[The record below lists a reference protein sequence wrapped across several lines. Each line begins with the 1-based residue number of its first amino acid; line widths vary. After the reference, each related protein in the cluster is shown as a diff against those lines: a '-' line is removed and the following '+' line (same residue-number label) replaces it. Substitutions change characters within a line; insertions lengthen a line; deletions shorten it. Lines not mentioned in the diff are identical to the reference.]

1 MLLQDDRARL
11 ALISVLVGAVVL
23 GLKFWA
29 WWITGSVALLSDALE
44 SIVNVAASVLAV
56 LALWVAAYPADAQHP
71 YGHHKAEYLSAVVE
85 GVLIVIAAVVIL
97 REAVMALMAE
107 RFIEAPWSGLVF
119 NGVATAL
126 NAVWAV
132 VLLRASQ
139 RYRSPA
145 LRADGWHLLADV
157 VTSIGVIG
165 GLAAAVVTGWWWLD
179 PLLAG
184 IVALNILW
192 LGWHLVQRSI
202 QGLMDE
208 AADAET
214 LERIRILIARTATGA
229 IEAHDVRTRHAG
241 RATFV
246 EFHLVVPGE
255 WTVAEAHE
263 VCDRIE
269 AALKAELEAA
279 VITIHV
285 EPEAKAK
292 SPGVPVL

>member
-1 MLLQDDRARL
+1 MLLTDDRARL
-11 ALISVLVGAVVL
+11 ALASVAIGAVVL
-23 GLKFWA
+23 GLKFYA

-44 SIVNVAASVLAV
+44 SIVNVAASLLAV
-56 LALWVAAYPADAQHP
+56 VALWIAAHPADAQHP

-85 GVLIVIAAVVIL
+85 GVLIVIAAVIIL
-97 REAVMALMAE
+97 REAALALMSP
-107 RFIEAPWSGLVF
+107 RVLDAPWTGLVV
-119 NGVATAL
+119 NGIATTL
-126 NAVWAV
+126 NLVWAI

-157 VTSIGVIG
+157 VTSVGVIG

-179 PLLAG
+179 PVLAG
-184 IVALNILW
+184 IVALNILY

-214 LERIRILIARTATGA
+214 LERIRTLIAQTATGA
-229 IEAHDVRTRHAG
+229 LEAHDVRTRHAG
-241 RATFV
+241 RVTFV

-255 WTVAEAHE
+255 WTVAEAHA

-269 AALKAELEAA
+269 AALKTELEAA
-279 VITIHV
+279 VVTIHV